1 MLWTTSISY
10 INGMNLIVFLF
21 LLSSFS
27 YDHTCHSHMLILA
40 MLLSNHLDVELMTEQ
55 LILSGSSF
63 VGITASLHFKAI
75 MLN

>member
-27 YDHTCHSHMLILA
+27 YDHTCQSHVDISDAFERSFGCGIDDRAAYLKRL
-40 MLLSNHLDVELMTEQ
+40 
-55 LILSGSSF
+55 SF
-63 VGITASLHFKAI
+63 VGITASLHFKVI
-75 MLN
+75 ILN